1 MEGIDE
7 GDYEAQTSSY
17 KILLSHGD
25 LMYRRGTIITNI
37 VITSYGD
44 GT

>member
-1 MEGIDE
+1 MEGLDE
-7 GDYEAQTSSY
+7 GDYEVQTSSY
-17 KILLSHGD
+17 KILPSHGD
-25 LMYRRGTIITNI
+25 VMYRRGTIVNNI